1 MVFLSRK
8 LNSPPSGSKQLI
20 PVPAEISINI
30 GISYLLLIFLYKDLL
45 LSFADIFVQG
55 GMKMLALL
63 LKN

>member
-1 MVFLSRK
+1 VFLGQN

-30 GISYLLLIFLYKDLL
+30 GIS
-45 LSFADIFVQG
+45 FADIFVQRG
-55 GMKMLALL
+55 GMKMLALM